1 LTKPPA
7 HPGLIR
13 VSTAVG
19 EQTAGRTG
27 PDAVRKTLMVAV
39 AQLHIWAGWAGF
51 DAGLY
56 GRAMAHYAR
65 GLQLA
70 HSAVTA
76 SGSNYW

>member
-1 LTKPPA
+1 
-7 HPGLIR
+7 
-13 VSTAVG
+13 
-19 EQTAGRTG
+19 
-27 PDAVRKTLMVAV
+27 MVAV